1 MKLNVTK
8 YICYNAFI
16 ACVYLAL
23 VYIFQFMSFGAIQ
36 FRIAEA
42 MTILPS
48 LFPFSVAG
56 LTIGCFLSN
65 FMSVWGW
72 SDLVF
77 GTLCTLVAGLITSKI
92 KNPFLAAL
100 PPVLINSFGLPL
112 VWLLLGGE
120 TVYWINRPVDAARS
134 DGRAVR
140 RRGARILSRKKKSV
154 RTDTARKG
162 QKRRITTK
170 GTENR
175 PFFNEFL
182 PRGKNLFQSSYP
194 LRACFPR

>member
-77 GTLCTLVAGLITSKI
+77 GTLCTLVAGLITSKSKI
-92 KNPFLAAL
+92 HFSRRFRRADKLL
-100 PPVLINSFGLPL
+100 RSPL
-112 VWLLLGGE
+112 VWLLLRRRDGLLDK
-120 TVYWINRPVDAARS
+120 RPVDAARS
-134 DGRAVR
+134 GGRAVR
-140 RRGARILSRKKKSV
+140 RRGCPYTISRKE
-154 RTDTARKG
+154 
-162 QKRRITTK
+162 IC
-170 GTENR
+170 
-175 PFFNEFL
+175 PH
-182 PRGKNLFQSSYP
+182 
-194 LRACFPR
+194 

>member
-1 MKLNVTK
+1 MIRRPPRSTLFPYTTLFRSNNKKKFRIDCVMKLNVTK

-112 VWLLLGGE
+112 VWLLLG
-120 TVYWINRPVDAARS
+120 RS
-134 DGRAVR
+134 EER
-140 RRGARILSRKKKSV
+140 RVGKECRSRWS
-154 RTDTARKG
+154 
-162 QKRRITTK
+162 
-170 GTENR
+170 
-175 PFFNEFL
+175 P
-182 PRGKNLFQSSYP
+182 YH
-194 LRACFPR
+194 

>member
-1 MKLNVTK
+1 MKLSVTR
-8 YICYNAFI
+8 YVCYNAII

-23 VYIFQFMSFGAIQ
+23 VYIFQFMSFGAVQ

-56 LTIGCFLSN
+56 LTIGCLLSN

-77 GTLCTLVAGLITSKI
+77 GTLCTLIAGLITSRI

-100 PPVLINSFGLPL
+100 PPVLINAFGLPL
-112 VWLLLGGE
+112 VWMLLGGE
-120 TVYWINRPVDAARS
+120 AVYWINVLWMLLGQSVVLYAVGVPVYFLAKRNLVKLVYPEGES
-134 DGRAVR
+134 
-140 RRGARILSRKKKSV
+140 KK
-154 RTDTARKG
+154 D
-162 QKRRITTK
+162 
-170 GTENR
+170 
-175 PFFNEFL
+175 
-182 PRGKNLFQSSYP
+182 
-194 LRACFPR
+194 

>member
-1 MKLNVTK
+1 MKLNITK
-8 YICYNAFI
+8 YICYNAII

-120 TVYWINRPVDAARS
+120 RVYWINVLWMLLGQTVVLYAVGVPVYYLAKRN
-134 DGRAVR
+134 
-140 RRGARILSRKKKSV
+140 LSALIQPEKDKK
-154 RTDTARKG
+154 
-162 QKRRITTK
+162 
-170 GTENR
+170 E
-175 PFFNEFL
+175 E
-182 PRGKNLFQSSYP
+182 
-194 LRACFPR
+194 

>member
-1 MKLNVTK
+1 MKLSVTR
-8 YICYNAFI
+8 YVCYNAII

-23 VYIFQFMSFGAIQ
+23 VYIFQFMSFGAVQ

-56 LTIGCFLSN
+56 LTIGCLLSN

-77 GTLCTLVAGLITSKI
+77 GTLCTLIAGLITSRI

-100 PPVLINSFGLPL
+100 PPVLINAFGLPPLTSQTAFGGQLPYKGSL
-112 VWLLLGGE
+112 VQ
-120 TVYWINRPVDAARS
+120 PV
-134 DGRAVR
+134 VR
-140 RRGARILSRKKKSV
+140 FGIPILV
-154 RTDTARKG
+154 
-162 QKRRITTK
+162 
-170 GTENR
+170 
-175 PFFNEFL
+175 
-182 PRGKNLFQSSYP
+182 
-194 LRACFPR
+194 

>member
-1 MKLNVTK
+1 MKLSVTR
-8 YICYNAFI
+8 YVCYNAII

-23 VYIFQFMSFGAIQ
+23 VYIFQFMSFGAVQ

-56 LTIGCFLSN
+56 LTIGCLLSN

-77 GTLCTLVAGLITSKI
+77 GTLCTLIAGLITSRI
-92 KNPFLAAL
+92 KNPLLAAL
-100 PPVLINSFGLPL
+100 PPVLINDFGLPL

-120 TVYWINRPVDAARS
+120 AVYWINVLWMLLGQSVVLYAVGVPVYFLAKRNLVKLVYPEGES
-134 DGRAVR
+134 
-140 RRGARILSRKKKSV
+140 KK
-154 RTDTARKG
+154 D
-162 QKRRITTK
+162 
-170 GTENR
+170 
-175 PFFNEFL
+175 
-182 PRGKNLFQSSYP
+182 
-194 LRACFPR
+194 